1 MEKITSGLLSTKGAL
16 VIPVKVRKMLGLEEG
31 DRVEFVIQDG
41 KVTVE
46 PLKQYDI
53 FDVVGILK
61 TDKPLVDVREVRDS
75 IMEELI
81 TDDIRRQKTEV

>member
-1 MEKITSGLLSTKGAL
+1 MEKITSGLLSAKGAL